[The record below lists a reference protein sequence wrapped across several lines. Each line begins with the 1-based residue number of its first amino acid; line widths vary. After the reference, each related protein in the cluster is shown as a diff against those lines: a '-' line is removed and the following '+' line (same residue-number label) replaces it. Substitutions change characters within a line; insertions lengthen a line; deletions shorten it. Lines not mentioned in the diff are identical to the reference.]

1 MINLLVGAHSE
12 IFPEISNKVQRAYE
26 SHSSKKFNVTNETFQ
41 EIINGNEAKKLKSDN
56 DVEYY
61 LISKNFICGTAG
73 IYRDGRLYK
82 RFSEKI
88 KEVSKAAP
96 DHYLNIHFFIEPAFL
111 HLEKHYDKLNPA
123 AKKNLAAGL
132 VSKPS
137 WIPTLLE
144 ASDSLL
150 NGHITIWNLDSAK
163 LWADR
168 FVAKFAGL
176 KVNPNKVDLNSVN
189 VNTQS
194 DLKAPFAYDFEEDDH
209 QFEFDLDIIDTLENF
224 TLEE

>member
-12 IFPEISNKVQRAYE
+12 IFPEISNKVKMAHE
-26 SHSSKKFNVTNETFQ
+26 GHSSQKLNITNEALQ
-41 EIINGNEAKKLKSDN
+41 EVINGNKANNFKNDN

-61 LISKNFICGTAG
+61 LVSKNFICGTAG
-73 IYRDGRLYK
+73 IYRDGMLYK
-82 RFSEKI
+82 RFPEKI
-88 KEVSKAAP
+88 KEILKVSP
-96 DHYLNIHFFIEPAFL
+96 GHYLNIHFFIEPAFL
-111 HLEKHYDKLNPA
+111 HLEKNYEKLNPA

-132 VSKPS
+132 VTKPS

-144 ASDSLL
+144 ASDSLP

-168 FVAKFAGL
+168 FVAKFSGL
-176 KVNPNKVDLNSVN
+176 ESNPNPVDIDTINKNNQPNLEP
-189 VNTQS
+189 
-194 DLKAPFAYDFEEDDH
+194 PFDYDSEEDDN